1 MENRHDL
8 PAAAPAAAPAIAPP
22 AGPETQ
28 ERHSVLHGLAQDP
41 GNRGRIML
49 EAARLFT
56 RKGFAATSVREIVEA
71 AGVTK
76 PTLYY
81 YFKSKDD
88 LFLSILD
95 FAVTSYIAALDQ
107 GLAAPGGAR
116 QQARAFVCSVF
127 ELLAGN
133 VDILRFVHAAFYGPV
148 ESTPRYDLRPAHEM
162 LHERL
167 NQLLAGLAA
176 ESGLAPADTPA
187 LILLLHG
194 LIEAIQC
201 QLMKPEFGP
210 LDQAQVAHCVDVL
223 LDGALSRVAR

>member
-1 MENRHDL
+1 MEEQLDIPR
-8 PAAAPAAAPAIAPP
+8 AAPGAVPGANAC
-22 AGPETQ
+22 AGDPV
-28 ERHSVLHGLAQDP
+28 SVLAGLAQDP

-95 FAVTSYIAALDQ
+95 FAITSYMAALDA

-116 QQARAFVCSVF
+116 QRARAFVCSVF
-127 ELLAGN
+127 ELLASN

-148 ESTPRYDLRPAHEM
+148 ESTPRYDLRAAHEM
-162 LHERL
+162 LHDKL

-176 ESGLAPADTPA
+176 ERGMDPADTPA
-187 LILLLHG
+187 LALLMHG

-210 LDQAQVAHCVDVL
+210 LDQAQVAHCVDIL
-223 LDGALSRVAR
+223 LDGAAHRNSR